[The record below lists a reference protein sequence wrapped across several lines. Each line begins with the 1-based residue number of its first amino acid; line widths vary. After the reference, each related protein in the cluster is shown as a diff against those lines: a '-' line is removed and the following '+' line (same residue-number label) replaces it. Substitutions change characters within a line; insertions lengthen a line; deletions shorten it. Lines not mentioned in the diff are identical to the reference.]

1 MRGILPDINC
11 QGHFQILHRLLTDT
25 SRSELW
31 NFLNLE
37 VLTFND
43 LSLALNIS
51 DRLLWQTC
59 QQYDVVLITANRNAD
74 DPDSLETTLQDL
86 NTPQS
91 LPVVTLANVERIRR
105 DRHYAEQVADQILDL
120 LFDID
125 NLRGAGRLFV
135 PY

>member
-11 QGHFQILHRLLTDT
+11 QGHFQILHRLLTDV
-25 SRSELW
+25 SRDELW

-43 LSLALNIS
+43 LGLALDVA

-74 DPDSLETTLQDL
+74 DPDSLETALQDL

-91 LPVVTLANVERIRR
+91 LPIVTLANVERIRR
-105 DRHYAEQVADQILDL
+105 DRQYAEQVADQILDL